1 MAAPSPSPSRRPAAL
16 RVELEAAGLLPPL
29 PRAFLAGRDLDLLA
43 PLRLARPGA
52 PPALPPR
59 PNAAAAA
66 ARRALADTL
75 AFANRAYGHPEADR
89 LAARLADPAT
99 RVVVGGQQ
107 PGLFGGPLL
116 TLTKAVALTRWAA
129 ALEAQG
135 EPAVAV
141 FWVASEDH
149 DWQEVSRAAFPTPQ
163 GTRVFDLGPDPE
175 PLQPVGMRTLG
186 PEVASVL
193 AALAEA
199 IPGERYAAWLAALG
213 RWYRPDARFGE
224 AFCRLLAHLL
234 GPRCPL
240 LLDAML
246 PGLKEAQRP
255 VLTRLV
261 DRRIEV
267 EAALARAD
275 AAIADRG
282 HPLQVA
288 SRPGEAPVFL
298 IGREGRRRVEWHGDG
313 FRLRGIPGAD
323 PLPIDELRRTIEEN
337 PGAVSPGVSARPIV
351 QDAALGTALQV
362 IGPAELSYL
371 TQSAGLYEVLEVEPP
386 AVALRPQA
394 VVLEPRQVERLE
406 EEGLTLAD
414 LLGAPE
420 ALERR
425 LAEDAGG
432 DVTADARRRIVE
444 VLDGLREPLLAFD
457 PDLERPYAKT
467 REQVTKGLDLLAARA
482 VAAAARRNEVR
493 QRRVE
498 QLREAVLPGGKLQE
512 RVVSS
517 AHFPGKYGDAFAA
530 ALCEQMEL
538 DPETLQV
545 VVPDAE
551 GAP

>member
-43 PLRLARPGA
+43 PLKLARPGA
-52 PPALPPR
+52 PPPLPPR
-59 PNAAAAA
+59 PTAAAAA

-193 AALAEA
+193 AALSEA

-213 RWYRPDARFGE
+213 RWYRPEARFGE

-255 VLTRLV
+255 VLSRLV
-261 DRRIEV
+261 DRRVEV

-275 AAIADRG
+275 AAIAERG

-288 SRPGEAPVFL
+288 SRPGEAPFFL

-313 FRLRGIPGAD
+313 FRLRGVPGAD
-323 PLPIDELRRTIEEN
+323 PLPVNELRRTIEEN

-351 QDAALGTALQV
+351 QDAVLGTALQV
-362 IGPAELSYL
+362 LGPAELSYL
-371 TQSAGLYEVLEVEPP
+371 TQSTGLYEVLEVEPP

-414 LLGAPE
+414 LLGPPE
-420 ALERR
+420 ALEGR

-432 DVTADARRRIVE
+432 DVTADARRRIAE
-444 VLDGLREPLLAFD
+444 VLDDLRGPLLALD

-467 REQVTKGLDLLAARA
+467 REQVTKGLELLAARA

-498 QLREAVLPGGKLQE
+498 QLREAVFPGGKLQE
-512 RVVSS
+512 RVISS

-530 ALCEQMEL
+530 ALCEQLEL

-545 VVPDAE
+545 VVPEAE

>member
-43 PLRLARPGA
+43 PLRLARPEA
-52 PPALPPR
+52 PPPLPPR
-59 PNAAAAA
+59 PAAAAAA

-116 TLTKAVALTRWAA
+116 TLVKAVALTRWAA

-186 PEVASVL
+186 PEVVAVL
-193 AALAEA
+193 AALGEA
-199 IPGERYAAWLAALG
+199 MPGERYAAWLAALG

-234 GPRCPL
+234 GRHCPL

-246 PGLKEAQRP
+246 PSLKEAQRP

-261 DRRIEV
+261 ERRVEV

-275 AAIADRG
+275 AAIAGRG

-288 SRPGEAPVFL
+288 SRPGEAPLFL
-298 IGREGRRRVEWHGDG
+298 IGREGRRRVEWHGGG
-313 FRLRGIPGAD
+313 FRLRGVPGAD
-323 PLPIDELRRTIEEN
+323 PLPVEELRRTIEEN
-337 PGAVSPGVSARPIV
+337 PGAVSPGVSARPVV
-351 QDAALGTALQV
+351 QDAVLGTALQV

-394 VVLEPRQVERLE
+394 VVLEVHQVERLE

-414 LLGAPE
+414 LLGPPE
-420 ALERR
+420 LLERR

-432 DVTADARRRIVE
+432 DVTADARRRIAE
-444 VLDGLREPLLAFD
+444 VLDGLRGPLLALD
-457 PDLERPYAKT
+457 PGLERPYAKT
-467 REQVTKGLDLLAARA
+467 REQVTKNLELLAARA
-482 VAAAARRNEVR
+482 VAAAARRDEVGR
-493 QRRVE
+493 RRVE

-530 ALCEQMEL
+530 ALWEQMEL
-538 DPETLQV
+538 GPETLQV
-545 VVPDAE
+545 VVPGAE